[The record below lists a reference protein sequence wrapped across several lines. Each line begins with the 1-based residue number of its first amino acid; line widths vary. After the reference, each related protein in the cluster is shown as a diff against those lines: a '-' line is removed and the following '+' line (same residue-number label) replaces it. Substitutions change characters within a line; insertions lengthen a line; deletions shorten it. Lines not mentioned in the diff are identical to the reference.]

1 MTTFAPSGALLAY
14 MGQRVPQKR
23 KDDFARQLKVWRA
36 DRGLTQ
42 KEAAEELEVPHATLR
57 NWEIARVSPRSTL
70 RLMLERQMKG

>member
-1 MTTFAPSGALLAY
+1 MTPTHKFGALLTD
-14 MGQRVPQKR
+14 MGQRVPQNR
-23 KDDFARQLKVWRA
+23 KDDFARQLKAWRA

-42 KEAAEELEVPHATLR
+42 REAAEALEVPHATLR

>member
-1 MTTFAPSGALLAY
+1 VTAASLL
-14 MGQRVPQKR
+14 GSKSPQHS
-23 KDDFARQLKVWRA
+23 FARQLKAWRA

-42 KEAAEELEVPHATLR
+42 REAAEVLEVPHATLR

>member
-1 MTTFAPSGALLAY
+1 

-23 KDDFARQLKVWRA
+23 KDEFARQLKGWRA

-42 KEAAEELEVPHATLR
+42 REAAEVLEVPLATLR
-57 NWEIARVSPRSTL
+57 NWEVARVSPRSTL